1 MTSSVRANLAICFS
15 SDRRACPQRSRQRPL
30 VEIVEFASDRHAMR
44 QPGDLHLKP
53 GYLVGYIVRCGL
65 PFDRCV
71 DGDDD
76 LTDAALVYPVDQGAD
91 VEIVGAD
98 AVERG
103 KRSAEHV
110 IGGDRKSTRLN
121 SSH

>member
-53 GYLVGYIVRCGL
+53 GYPFGYIVRCGL
-65 PFDRCV
+65 PSDRCV

-76 LTDAALVYPVDQGAD
+76 LTDAALVFPSDQVED
-91 VEIVGAD
+91 VEIAGLAAVG
-98 AVERG
+98 G
-103 KRSAEHV
+103 GTGSAESSTGCTDHRV
-110 IGGDRKSTRLN
+110 PFDRP
-121 SSH
+121 